1 MSSEPTYITKEGLKK
16 FKKELDNL
24 KNVKRKEIANRIQEA
39 KEMGDLSE
47 NAEYAEAKNEQSFVE
62 GRIVELKEILKNAS
76 IIDKKNNKGDRVN
89 LGSTIKVKNDDKIST
104 FIIVGTNEV
113 NLEEGK
119 ISHKSPIGQAFLGC
133 KKGETIKIE
142 VPSGVKEY
150 QIISIE

>member
-1 MSSEPTYITKEGLKK
+1 MSSETTYITKEGLKEL
-16 FKKELDNL
+16 KKELDNL

-47 NAEYAEAKNEQSFVE
+47 NAEYVEAKNEQSFVE
-62 GRIVELKEILKNAS
+62 GRIIELENILKNVN
-76 IIDKKNNKGDRVN
+76 IIDNKNNKGDIVN
-89 LGSTIKVKNDDKIST
+89 LGSTIKVKNDNKTLT

-133 KKGETIKIE
+133 KEGETIKIE
-142 VPSGVKEY
+142 VPSGVKKY
-150 QIISIE
+150 QVISIE